1 MADWNIT
8 ERMSAVRGKS
18 RRGRVTNDKRKTG
31 EQRGEGKE
39 KRECGVFL
47 ARASLKYVVNLSCRR
62 MNTGIGADRMERKA
76 MAELR
81 EWAGRTG
88 RKPMVMRGARQV
100 GKTWLVRRLGEE
112 AFDGVAE
119 INFEKTPGA
128 GELFKSNDPKKIV
141 PMLEAMYG
149 WKVREGRTL
158 LFLDEVQSAPEVLLA
173 LRYFYEEMPGL
184 HVVAAGSLLEFALEE
199 HSFSMPV
206 GRIEY
211 FHVGP
216 MTFGEFL
223 RAEGK
228 SGLAEWL
235 EKWEVGEEFPGML
248 HGQCMEE
255 LRKYL
260 VVGGM
265 PESVEAYRAGGGDF
279 VASERV
285 RQGILETFAD
295 DFAKYAGRVP
305 TGNIRKV
312 FESVPR
318 QLGEKFT
325 WAKVDREVRSAGLA
339 EAFGM
344 LCKAK
349 VAAKVR
355 RTTGNGVPLG
365 GDADER
371 NFKAVFLDTG
381 LASLACGVRYRDVMG
396 GAELLPGHR
405 GAIAEQFVGQELMAA
420 QETWRP
426 RELFYWARES
436 RTSNAEVDYLGVA
449 GGRVYPIE
457 VKAGATGRLRSMHQF
472 LGEKGTDFGVRF
484 NADVP
489 SLTETDFSDNAGRR
503 KPFRLLSLP
512 LYMAGMAERTAAGCM

>member
-1 MADWNIT
+1 M
-8 ERMSAVRGKS
+8 
-18 RRGRVTNDKRKTG
+18 
-31 EQRGEGKE
+31 
-39 KRECGVFL
+39 
-47 ARASLKYVVNLSCRR
+47 
-62 MNTGIGADRMERKA
+62 
-76 MAELR
+76 
-81 EWAGRTG
+81 
-88 RKPMVMRGARQV
+88 

-112 AFDGVAE
+112 LFGGVAE

-128 GELFKSNDPKKIV
+128 GELFASNNPAKIV
-141 PMLEAMYG
+141 PMLEAAYG

-158 LFLDEVQSAPEVLLA
+158 LFLDEVQAAPQVLLS
-173 LRYFYEEMPGL
+173 LRYFREEMPGL
-184 HVVAAGSLLEFALEE
+184 HVVAAGSLLEFALAE

-216 MTFGEFL
+216 LTFGEFL
-223 RAEGK
+223 GAEGMD
-228 SGLAEWL
+228 GLRDWL
-235 EKWEVGEEFPGML
+235 AGWRVGNEFPQVM
-248 HGQCMEE
+248 HERCMEE

-279 VASERV
+279 EASERA

-305 TGNIRKV
+305 VGNIRKV

-344 LCKAK
+344 LCKAR

-365 GDADER
+365 ADAEER

-381 LASLACGVRYRDVMG
+381 LASLACGLRYRDVMG
-396 GAELLPGHR
+396 AAELLPGHR
-405 GAIAEQFVGQELMAA
+405 GAIAEQFVGQELMEA

-449 GGRVYPIE
+449 GGTVYPIE

-472 LGEKGTDFGVRF
+472 LGEKGTEFGVRF
-484 NADVP
+484 NADAP
-489 SLTETDFSDNAGRR
+489 SLVETEFADNEGRR
-503 KPFRLLSLP
+503 RVFRLLSLP
-512 LYMAGMAERTAAGCM
+512 LYMAGEAGKNAAESL

>member
-1 MADWNIT
+1 
-8 ERMSAVRGKS
+8 
-18 RRGRVTNDKRKTG
+18 
-31 EQRGEGKE
+31 
-39 KRECGVFL
+39 
-47 ARASLKYVVNLSCRR
+47 
-62 MNTGIGADRMERKA
+62 MERKVLD
-76 MAELR
+76 ELR
-81 EWAGRTG
+81 KWAGRER
-88 RKPMVMRGARQV
+88 RKPLVMRGARQV
-100 GKTWLVRRLGEE
+100 GKTWLARRLGEE
-112 AFDGVAE
+112 FPGGVAE

-128 GELFKSNDPKKIV
+128 GELFASNDPKKIV
-141 PMLEAMYG
+141 PMLEAVYG
-149 WKVREGRTL
+149 WKVRAGETL
-158 LFLDEVQSAPEVLLA
+158 LFLDEVQAAPQVLMA
-173 LRYFYEEMPGL
+173 LRYFHEEMPGL
-184 HVVAAGSLLEFALEE
+184 HVVAAGSLLEFSLAD

-211 FHVGP
+211 FHAGP
-216 MTFGEFL
+216 MTFAEFL
-223 RAEGK
+223 SAEGK
-228 SGLAEWL
+228 AGLAEWL
-235 EKWEVGEEFPGML
+235 DRWNLGDEVPGIL
-248 HGQCMEE
+248 HEQCMEE

-265 PESVEAYRAGGGDF
+265 PESVAAYCGGGGDF
-279 VASERV
+279 EASERV

-295 DFAKYAGRVP
+295 DFAKYAKRVP
-305 TGNIRKV
+305 VGNIRKV

-325 WAKVDREVRSAGLA
+325 WAKVDRDVRSSGLA

-344 LCKAK
+344 LCKAR

-365 GDADER
+365 ADADER

-396 GAELLPGHR
+396 GADLLPGHR

-436 RTSNAEVDYLGVA
+436 RTSNAEVDYLGVE

-457 VKAGATGRLRSMHQF
+457 VKAGATGRLKSMHQF
-472 LGEKGTDFGVRF
+472 LAEKGTEFGVRF
-484 NADVP
+484 NADAP
-489 SLTETDFSDNAGRR
+489 SLAETEFLDNAGRR
-503 KPFRLLSLP
+503 RPFRLLSLP
-512 LYMAGMAERTAAGCM
+512 LYMAGSAGRLAAGCLEKAGRRGNPR

>member
-1 MADWNIT
+1 M
-8 ERMSAVRGKS
+8 
-18 RRGRVTNDKRKTG
+18 
-31 EQRGEGKE
+31 
-39 KRECGVFL
+39 
-47 ARASLKYVVNLSCRR
+47 
-62 MNTGIGADRMERKA
+62 
-76 MAELR
+76 
-81 EWAGRTG
+81 
-88 RKPMVMRGARQV
+88 
-100 GKTWLVRRLGEE
+100 
-112 AFDGVAE
+112 
-119 INFEKTPGA
+119 
-128 GELFKSNDPKKIV
+128 
-141 PMLEAMYG
+141 
-149 WKVREGRTL
+149 

>member
-1 MADWNIT
+1 
-8 ERMSAVRGKS
+8 
-18 RRGRVTNDKRKTG
+18 
-31 EQRGEGKE
+31 
-39 KRECGVFL
+39 
-47 ARASLKYVVNLSCRR
+47 
-62 MNTGIGADRMERKA
+62 MERKA
-76 MAELR
+76 LGDLKA
-81 EWAGRTG
+81 WAGRTH
-88 RKPMVMRGARQV
+88 RKPLVMRGARQV

-112 AFDGVAE
+112 LFGGVAE
-119 INFEKTPGA
+119 INFEKTPGME
-128 GELFKSNDPKKIV
+128 ELFVSNEPKKIL
-141 PMLEAMYG
+141 PMLEAVYG

-158 LFLDEVQSAPEVLLA
+158 LFLDEVQAAPKVLLS
-173 LRYFYEEMPGL
+173 LRYFHEEMPGL
-184 HVVAAGSLLEFALEE
+184 HVVAAGSLLEFALAE

-211 FHVGP
+211 FHAEP
-216 MTFGEFL
+216 MSFGEFL
-223 RAEGK
+223 EAEGEK
-228 SGLAEWL
+228 GLRDWL
-235 EKWEVGEEFPGML
+235 EGWRLGEAFPQVL
-248 HGQCMEE
+248 HERCMEE

-279 VASERV
+279 EASERA

-305 TGNIRKV
+305 VGNIRKV

-344 LCKAK
+344 LCKAR

-355 RTTGNGVPLG
+355 RTTGNGLPLG
-365 GDADER
+365 ADAEER

-381 LASLACGVRYRDVMG
+381 LASLACGLRYRDVMG

-426 RELFYWARES
+426 RELFYWAREN

-449 GGRVYPIE
+449 GGKVYPIE
-457 VKAGATGRLRSMHQF
+457 VKAGATGRLKSMHQF
-472 LGEKGTDFGVRF
+472 LGEKGTEFGVRF

-489 SLTETDFSDNAGRR
+489 SLAETEFSDNGGRR
-503 KPFRLLSLP
+503 RRFRLLSLP
-512 LYMAGMAERTAAGCM
+512 LYMAGVAEKTAAGCP